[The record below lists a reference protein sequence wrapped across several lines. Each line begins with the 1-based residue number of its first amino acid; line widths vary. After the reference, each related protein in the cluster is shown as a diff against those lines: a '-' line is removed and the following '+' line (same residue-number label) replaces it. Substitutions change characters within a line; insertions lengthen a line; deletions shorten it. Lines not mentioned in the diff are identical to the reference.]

1 MKTVELAAGVRSSI
15 LGFGCAPVLGSVSG
29 ATARQALVTALDLGV
44 NHFDIARSYGYGEA
58 EQFLGRFLGSRREQ
72 VVIAT
77 KFGIRATWRARVLRP
92 LKPLVRALR
101 EMRRGNP
108 AGAADT
114 PREVPPAA
122 PPRRDLFHERVPLTP
137 AVMRSSLEA
146 SLRALRRGYVDIFFI
161 HEPGDRPALTD
172 DLCALAGRL
181 KDEGKIRAWGL
192 AFDWSRRDALA
203 GDFGRYDLL
212 QFNAS
217 PGAGHYRDA
226 LGERGACSNVLFSPL
241 RGGGDIPPRDVLQ
254 RLWRDFPNSVVLCSM
269 FNPAHIRANAQA
281 AAFPES
287 QEAREA
293 SPQTQDCKTQDARLE
308 NLT

>member
-1 MKTVELAAGVRSSI
+1 MKTVELATGVRSSI
-15 LGFGCAPVLGSVSG
+15 LGFGCAPVLGAVG
-29 ATARQALVTALDLGV
+29 GTTARQALATALDLGV

-58 EQFLGRFLGSRREQ
+58 EGFLGRFLGSRREQ

-108 AGAADT
+108 PGGT
-114 PREVPPAA
+114 SKPPEVPPAA

-137 AVMRSSLEA
+137 GVMRSSLEA

-161 HEPGDRPALTD
+161 HEPGDRPALAD
-172 DLCALAGRL
+172 DLCALAERL

-203 GDFGRYDLL
+203 GDFGRFDLL
-212 QFNAS
+212 QFNAT
-217 PGAGHYRDA
+217 PAAAHYRDA
-226 LGERGACSNVLFSPL
+226 LAKRGGRANVLFSPL
-241 RGGGDIPPRDVLQ
+241 RGGGDLPPREILQ
-254 RLWRDFPNSVVLCSM
+254 RLWNDFPNSVVLCSM

-281 AAFPES
+281 AAFLGS
-287 QEAREA
+287 QE
-293 SPQTQDCKTQDARLE
+293 TC
-308 NLT
+308 